1 METGIPAEDGRAAGI
16 LQENPLTR
24 QYAVPVIK
32 AFANLVV
39 LDVRASAWN

>member
-1 METGIPAEDGRAAGI
+1 METGVPAEDGRAAGI

-32 AFANLVV
+32 AFAKLVV
-39 LDVRASAWN
+39 VDARRCAWN